1 MIRFY
6 EKLRL
11 LKKITNYWHLNFLLL
26 IAPKGVGIWFS
37 KCYVLSGEVI
47 PILFSGST
55 LAGTHTR
62 GEHNNRCNFNV
73 VCKWLQSPPPSF
85 LKMCSFLLTSI
96 RKILQCYCNMFL
108 KELLPLFIRF
118 YQKVCRHDW
127 ILNGF
132 LKKTYS
138 IIVFWGNCFPI
149 LCQTTL
155 DKGEDHMFSV

>member
-1 MIRFY
+1 MVKFY
-6 EKLRL
+6 EKLWL

-47 PILFSGST
+47 SILFSGST

-96 RKILQCYCNMFL
+96 RKILQSVTATWVWRSCCPY
-108 KELLPLFIRF
+108 LLDFI
-118 YQKVCRHDW
+118 
-127 ILNGF
+127 
-132 LKKTYS
+132 KKF
-138 IIVFWGNCFPI
+138 VD
-149 LCQTTL
+149 TT
-155 DKGEDHMFSV
+155 EF